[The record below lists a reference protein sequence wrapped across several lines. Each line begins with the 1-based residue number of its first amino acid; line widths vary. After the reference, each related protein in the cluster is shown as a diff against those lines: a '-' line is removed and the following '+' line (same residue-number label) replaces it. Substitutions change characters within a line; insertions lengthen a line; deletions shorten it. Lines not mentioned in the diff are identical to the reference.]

1 MALSTLRKAPL
12 AVALLL
18 SCAPA
23 HAGWFGDDS
32 KPAAT
37 AKDTAKN
44 TSKDA
49 TKQQDNAAAPG
60 VTLEDSI
67 RQAQML
73 RLAGQYPEAIRHLSQ
88 LMMVASDD
96 QRIIGEYGKTLAAM
110 GRASDAVSFLTH
122 AQEMQPT
129 DWTIASALGV
139 AYDQVGDQ
147 ANAKLA
153 YEHALKIKPEEPS
166 VLNNYALSR
175 MLAKDPEAASKLA
188 ARAERAG
195 GNADAKI
202 ARNIDM
208 IRSLAPEPVV
218 AAAPA
223 PQAPT
228 PVAQVP
234 VSPAPSVASNA
245 APHPQT
251 PVVHNET
258 PVSHTPSVASAPQD
272 KNSAVAVAKP
282 VPVQS
287 QALPPASA
295 AAENRVVMQKVPVDP
310 LAGPVSATHA
320 PRPLQSPVAAAV
332 PAPVKIA
339 DGIKP
344 VAPVNA
350 AAPMT
355 APVKAAEAAKPVSSP
370 TPVKAA
376 DAKPAETAK
385 SASVAAVKTAEAKPE
400 TAKPASAV
408 TASVKPIA
416 ATPTPIKAAE
426 AAKPATLST
435 PVKAADA
442 KPAEASKQAA
452 GTPAHVATPVKA
464 ADAGK
469 PAAKTAAASVT
480 LQMAASPA
488 AENGKPAAAPK
499 VLSAT
504 PVKATD
510 AKPAKPKDAIPGLR
524 MSANAY

>member
-166 VLNNYALSR
+166 VLNNYAL
-175 MLAKDPEAASKLA
+175 
-188 ARAERAG
+188 
-195 GNADAKI
+195 
-202 ARNIDM
+202 
-208 IRSLAPEPVV
+208 
-218 AAAPA
+218 
-223 PQAPT
+223 
-228 PVAQVP
+228 
-234 VSPAPSVASNA
+234 
-245 APHPQT
+245 
-251 PVVHNET
+251 
-258 PVSHTPSVASAPQD
+258 
-272 KNSAVAVAKP
+272 
-282 VPVQS
+282 
-287 QALPPASA
+287 
-295 AAENRVVMQKVPVDP
+295 
-310 LAGPVSATHA
+310 
-320 PRPLQSPVAAAV
+320 
-332 PAPVKIA
+332 
-339 DGIKP
+339 
-344 VAPVNA
+344 
-350 AAPMT
+350 
-355 APVKAAEAAKPVSSP
+355 
-370 TPVKAA
+370 
-376 DAKPAETAK
+376 
-385 SASVAAVKTAEAKPE
+385 
-400 TAKPASAV
+400 
-408 TASVKPIA
+408 
-416 ATPTPIKAAE
+416 
-426 AAKPATLST
+426 
-435 PVKAADA
+435 
-442 KPAEASKQAA
+442 
-452 GTPAHVATPVKA
+452 
-464 ADAGK
+464 
-469 PAAKTAAASVT
+469 
-480 LQMAASPA
+480 
-488 AENGKPAAAPK
+488 
-499 VLSAT
+499 
-504 PVKATD
+504 
-510 AKPAKPKDAIPGLR
+510 
-524 MSANAY
+524 